1 MTTISNSSTANG
13 LSDLAAQLFKRV
25 DADSD
30 GHLSADEFKSFLDSL
45 LNKVGSVKT
54 LGLGS
59 AASAAKALAVGEA
72 SPRVYQPMLGFDYVK
87 LNTPAHTTPKYVFAR
102 ATQELD
108 FAFDRASRSSGLQR
122 LADYAKEHGYPNT
135 TIIGKDKMNFGDGMG
150 DVDVLTS
157 DGQWW
162 WGPMS

>member
-1 MTTISNSSTANG
+1 MSTISNSSNTNV

-25 DADSD
+25 DTDSN
-30 GHLSADEFKSFLDSL
+30 GHLSAGEFKSFLDSL
-45 LNKVGSVKT
+45 LNKVGSSQT

-59 AASAAKALAVGEA
+59 AASAARALALGEA
-72 SPRVYQPMLGFDYVK
+72 SPRVYQGMLGFDYVK

-102 ATQELD
+102 ATQDLD

-122 LADYAKEHGYPNT
+122 VADYVKAHGYPNT
-135 TIIGKDKMNFGDGMG
+135 TVIGDDKMNFGDGMG
-150 DVDVLTS
+150 DIDVLMG

-162 WGPMS
+162 WGPTS